1 MVLVICVVV
10 VVHVCEVAA
19 VHSEQRSWSVIS
31 NYVMKTLCD
40 GD

>member
-19 VHSEQRSWSVIS
+19 VIVNKGAAWFVIS
-31 NYVMKTLCD
+31 NLYVI
-40 GD
+40 